1 MGNQEFFRRIYKKME
16 FSSQWRDMLL
26 LVMALQTR
34 PVILKHIAFLKT
46 LLRISFQLPLLQAA
60 HKHLKIKSSFIKAS
74 NKIQNS
80 WH

>member
-1 MGNQEFFRRIYKKME
+1 MKME
-16 FSSQWRDMLL
+16 FSSKWRSFERYAFARD
-26 LVMALQTR
+26 VTVK
-34 PVILKHIAFLKT
+34 PVILKYMAFLKT

>member
-26 LVMALQTR
+26 LVMSLQTR
-34 PVILKHIAFLKT
+34 PVILKRFAFLKT
-46 LLRISFQLPLLQAA
+46 VLRISFQLPLLQAA